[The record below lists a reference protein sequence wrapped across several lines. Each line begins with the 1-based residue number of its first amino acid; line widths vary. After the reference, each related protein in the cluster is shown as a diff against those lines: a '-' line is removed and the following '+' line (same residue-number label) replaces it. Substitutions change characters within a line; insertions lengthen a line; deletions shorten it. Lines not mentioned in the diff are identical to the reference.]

1 MGFFRQEYWSG
12 VPLPSPSVW
21 THWNHS
27 SDTHLNH
34 LGPVYCFS
42 GFPSGASGKE
52 LTCQCRRHMRRG
64 FDPWVWKTPWRRAW
78 QPTLVFLH
86 GESHRQRS
94 LAGYSPRGCKES
106 EMIQLKRLSTQTH
119 ILFFSL
125 LNPLRVQ
132 FEAAVTDGLRVTHPL
147 FTVMAHN
154 IFPSQDQTLQ
164 TTALGWSITEVNIKL
179 LRP

>member
-1 MGFFRQEYWSG
+1 MCWSG

-34 LGPVYCFS
+34 LGPVHCFS

-52 LTCQCRRHMRRG
+52 LTCRCRRHMRRG

-106 EMIQLKRLSTQTH
+106 EMIQLKRLSMQTH

-125 LNPLRVQ
+125 LDPLRVHS
-132 FEAAVTDGLRVTHPL
+132 LRL
-147 FTVMAHN
+147 QLLMAWGSHILCSLLWHI
-154 IFPSQDQTLQ
+154 IFFLHKTKLC
-164 TTALGWSITEVNIKL
+164 KL
-179 LRP
+179 LL